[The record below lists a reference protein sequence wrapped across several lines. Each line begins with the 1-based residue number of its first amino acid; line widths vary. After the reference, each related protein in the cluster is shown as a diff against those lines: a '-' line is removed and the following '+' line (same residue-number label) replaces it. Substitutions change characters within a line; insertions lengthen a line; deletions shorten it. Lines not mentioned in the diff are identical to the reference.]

1 MKGEGSPTKW
11 KESCESSF
19 TYTKKRGEREIAL
32 LKGRC
37 TKSFEVVLTQALE
50 ALATLKGRGLKSVGC
65 AKTPNVSHSIF
76 VAPHSPDSG
85 KTH

>member
-19 TYTKKRGEREIAL
+19 TYTKKKGWARNSLAEGEVYEKFL
-32 LKGRC
+32 
-37 TKSFEVVLTQALE
+37 VVLTQALE
-50 ALATLKGRGLKSVGC
+50 ALATLKGRGVKNVGC

-76 VAPHSPDSG
+76 VAPHSPDSNDW
-85 KTH
+85 

>member
-11 KESCESSF
+11 KESYESSF
-19 TYTKKRGEREIAL
+19 TY
-32 LKGRC
+32 

-50 ALATLKGRGLKSVGC
+50 ALATLKGRGVKNVGC
-65 AKTPNVSHSIF
+65 AKSPNVSHSIF
-76 VAPHSPDSG
+76 VAPHPPDSG